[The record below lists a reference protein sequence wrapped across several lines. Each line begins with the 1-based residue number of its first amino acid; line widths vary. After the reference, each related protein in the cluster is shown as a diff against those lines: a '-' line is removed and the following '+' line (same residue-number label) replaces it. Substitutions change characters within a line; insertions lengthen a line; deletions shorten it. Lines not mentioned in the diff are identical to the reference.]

1 MLVLRSWLIGALLL
15 CATCISAGE
24 FGNWDWQRAPFSP
37 SDFVRRQ
44 ACIDAFNAHYQPF
57 EDTYAAEMKKI
68 FAEVNRLLDIAG
80 VLGTQLKDAEQQLT
94 AAHDKWEAESP
105 ALIKELRKAEAEAN
119 RLQKN
124 LDQLYKRLDAIEK
137 LLSGVLKPDRRADL
151 EREKTALKQSI
162 AEMSDRLAAIS
173 ARINDIKAA
182 LERMQREIDKWTNA
196 TKTLRKDIAVVEA
209 QLRILSRIQNDM
221 VDKHTKMLNTWA
233 RQIAACKDR
242 E

>member
-1 MLVLRSWLIGALLL
+1 
-15 CATCISAGE
+15 
-24 FGNWDWQRAPFSP
+24 
-37 SDFVRRQ
+37 
-44 ACIDAFNAHYQPF
+44 
-57 EDTYAAEMKKI
+57 MKKI

-80 VLGTQLKDAEQQLT
+80 ILGTQLKDAEQQLT
-94 AAHDKWEAESP
+94 AAQNKWEAESP